1 MSSENDI
8 SIENEGSKPADS
20 TGPIPSSVSMAGSVG
35 GGSVSEFVV
44 AKDPETKFD
53 SWIDRISDFC
63 SSILVKETRQAI
75 KSRQFF
81 STFMLLLALVIVWT
95 FFALSPAR
103 DSYDVDSLGSFM
115 LCGFLYILGIPLV
128 LIIPYSTFRSLAE
141 EYENGTI
148 EMVLITTMKPWQI
161 IAGKLGSAML
171 QVLIY
176 LSVLAPCIS
185 FCYLLRGVDITQ
197 IWYSIGGGFVVT
209 FGLCCLAIALASAAD
224 TSRVVQVLSVL
235 LILGLLFCA
244 AMWCGIAY
252 GICFNPVPA
261 GQQDMVNLLISGPIL
276 AWISIA
282 IILFFAASAKIA
294 FASSNRSTMIRV
306 GVTAQVIIFVGY
318 VLATGATFGFHKYM
332 FMFASVFAM
341 QYLLLVGTM
350 MVACHSGMS
359 PRVRRSLPISFVNR
373 SLFSLYMPGPGRAFL
388 FTIGLALG
396 LSLALTMF
404 AVGHSVFNVSFDVDT
419 SMMGGSSNAFSGVD
433 IELSV
438 TAIATNFVFFLFYFT
453 IVFLVSRFFAWRAKS
468 RKPFVVELA
477 LIPAVLV
484 FLATVGSYAIA
495 PNIYNNYGS
504 GFEFSQIFNWYRVQ
518 YLAGS
523 FGISGVGVNLI
534 IILCPTLL
542 LLLICC
548 FFAAPELAESSLD
561 VPDRIL
567 EENEEL
573 KRERIWG
580 SEADEETIDEI
591 FAAVRPDVE

>member
-1 MSSENDI
+1 MSENEKEA
-8 SIENEGSKPADS
+8 SSPAAS
-20 TGPIPSSVSMAGSVG
+20 THPIPTVGSMAGSTTG
-35 GGSVSEFVV
+35 DVSKFIV
-44 AKDPETKFD
+44 AKDPDSWFD
-53 SWIDRISDFC
+53 SLIDQISDFC

-75 KSRQFF
+75 KSKQFF
-81 STFMLLLALVIVWT
+81 STFMLLLTLVIMWT

-103 DSYDVDSLGSFM
+103 ESYDVDSLGSFM

-128 LIIPYSTFRSLAE
+128 LIIPYTTFRSLAE

-224 TSRVVQVLSVL
+224 NSRVVQVLSVL
-235 LILGLLFCA
+235 LIIGLLFCA
-244 AMWCGIAY
+244 GVWCGLAT
-252 GICFNPVPA
+252 GICFEPVPG
-261 GQQDMVNLLISGPIL
+261 GQRDMVNLMISGPIL
-276 AWISIA
+276 AWISTA

-306 GVTAQVIIFVGY
+306 GVTVQVILYVGY
-318 VLATGATFGFHKYM
+318 VLACAVPFGFHKYL

-350 MVACHSGMS
+350 MVACHAGMS
-359 PRVRRSLPISFVNR
+359 PRVRRSLPTSFIKR
-373 SLFSLYMPGPGRAFL
+373 TLFSLYMPGPGRAFL
-388 FTIGLALG
+388 FTIGLAFG
-396 LSLALTMF
+396 LSLALAMF
-404 AVGHSVFNVSFDVDT
+404 AIGHDFFDVGFDIDT
-419 SMMGGSSNAFSGVD
+419 GGGLATSTFGTVD

-438 TAIATNFVFFLFYFT
+438 TAIVTNFVFFLFFFCIT
-453 IVFLVSRFFAWRAKS
+453 FLISRLFAWRAQT
-468 RKPFVVELA
+468 RKPFVVEMA

-484 FLATVGSYAIA
+484 FVSTVASYGIA
-495 PNIYNNYGS
+495 PNVFNNYS
-504 GFEFSQIFNWYRVQ
+504 NTGFDVTQIFNWYRIQ
-518 YLAGS
+518 YVAGS
-523 FGISGVGVNLI
+523 NGITSVWLNLL
-534 IILCPTLL
+534 ILACPTLVML
-542 LLLICC
+542 VFCI
-548 FFAAPELAESSLD
+548 FFAAPELAESNVA

-567 EENEEL
+567 EEKEEL

-580 SEADEETIDEI
+580 TEAQEETIDEI